1 MKSVVLKYDGSFPGF
16 LTCVFNAYEQKLEIT
31 EIIPEGEDQKRLFS
45 DTLEVITEDFK
56 VQRVLKS
63 LKKKLSSNGFT
74 RLYYSFLSEIPGI
87 ELKMYDMIRYVYSSQ
102 EKAELDY
109 SHPSVL
115 DISKAAK
122 QVGREKHRMEAFI
135 RFRLTKDDLYF
146 AVIEPDFNVLP
157 VITKHFK
164 SRYAD
169 QRWLIYDLKRKLG
182 VHYDLQKAEYVSMEL
197 PEDIGISGGNPDYFA
212 EGEIY
217 FQHLWK
223 EYFDST
229 NIKSRVNMRLHI
241 QHVPKRYWK
250 YLSEKS
256 PFA

>member
-16 LTCVFNAYEQKLEIT
+16 LTCVFNAYEQKLEIA
-31 EIIPEGEDQKRLFS
+31 EIIPEGEDQKQLFS
-45 DTLEVITEDFK
+45 DTLEVLTEDFK

-63 LKKKLSSNGFT
+63 LKKRLSSNGFT

-87 ELKMYDMIRYVYSSQ
+87 ELKMYDMIRYVYSSK

>member
-16 LTCVFNAYEQKLEIT
+16 LTCVFNAYEQKLEIA
-31 EIIPEGEDQKRLFS
+31 EIIPEGEDQKQLFS

-87 ELKMYDMIRYVYSSQ
+87 ELKMYDMIRYVYSSK